1 MGTER
6 ESARGLSP
14 GDAAARRFW
23 YKRVVP
29 RRPFLGFLAFLSALV
44 VAFGVPI
51 VRDSLTLG
59 PPTAAVLSARSGPSP
74 SAGADP
80 SGIPTQPDPAPGTGP
95 DTSPA
100 TDPGTDGGSD
110 GEIAR
115 AARATKLA
123 GMLRTE
129 ALHGEGWPTPPGLLT
144 GYRWPLPHGRIT
156 QAFGASLGGTLM
168 VDGQLFHDGLDIA
181 TFCGDHVVAAHD
193 GLVIAAGRKV
203 DPWMG
208 WIGSLEPSVKH
219 RDARHSWYTLPI
231 ILVIDDGNGYRS
243 VYAHFN
249 QVVVRVGQRVKA
261 GQFIGY
267 EGSTGF
273 ATGCHV
279 HYGLFDPLETGRM
292 ELSPDVAK
300 RTKLPAFEIARI
312 NPLLVLPP
320 RPAMMPTPPT
330 PTTPASTSPG
340 EPATP

>member
-1 MGTER
+1 M
-6 ESARGLSP
+6 
-14 GDAAARRFW
+14 
-23 YKRVVP
+23 VP
-29 RRPFLGFLAFLSALV
+29 RRPFLGFLAILSALA
-44 VAFGVPI
+44 VAFGAPI
-51 VRDSLTLG
+51 VRDHLTLG

-74 SAGADP
+74 SDAPEP
-80 SGIPTQPDPAPGTGP
+80 SAVPTTPEPSPSTGP
-95 DTSPA
+95 ITDPT
-100 TDPGTDGGSD
+100 TDPGTDG
-110 GEIAR
+110 ETAR
-115 AARATKLA
+115 AARAARLA

-129 ALHGEGWPTPPGLLT
+129 AVHGEDWPTPPGLLT

-156 QAFGASLGGTLM
+156 QPFGPSAGGTLM
-168 VDGQLFHDGLDIA
+168 VHGQLFHDGLDIA

-219 RDARHSWYTLPI
+219 RDARHSWFTLPI
-231 ILVIDDGNGYRS
+231 IVVIDDGNGYRS

-249 QVVVRVGQRVKA
+249 QLVVRVGQRVKA

-292 ELSPDVAK
+292 ELSPAVAK

-320 RPAMMPTPPT
+320 RPAVTPS
-330 PTTPASTSPG
+330 PTTSG